1 MDEEINM
8 DSIKKLLSAVNK
20 IVKANEKIQEE
31 RRIRGDKFNIFDVV
45 GLRSEEEKLHSA
57 FLTEL
62 LNAEG
67 NHGQKDAFLK
77 AFIEKITEIGT
88 NDFKTEGSKA
98 ISEYV
103 IGPIDYVTNTGGRID
118 ILVTSGDKSSSIII
132 ENKINAED
140 QEKQLIRYNNFGRN
154 KKYKNKFKLLYL
166 TLDGHEASKDS
177 AGEGTEKVNYIK
189 ISYREHIVKWLN
201 RCLELSALKP
211 IIRETI
217 VQYLDIIKRLTNQ
230 DMDMEKEDELLN
242 TLINEN
248 NINSAYEIIY
258 QKSQL
263 DKRFINDYFTPK
275 MNEMVKSINE
285 DKGYKDEN
293 ELIFEFDRFPINDGG
308 YHFHKKNWKLAI
320 YVWKDNASSRFYIG
334 ITSKDENEL
343 INEINKDGKVN
354 IFCHPKHDKFPYGDD
369 YINTYEQWD
378 LNMYKE
384 IINGEYCKNIKKII
398 EQILNNIENNK
409 IDMELSE

>member
-1 MDEEINM
+1 M
-8 DSIKKLLSAVNK
+8 
-20 IVKANEKIQEE
+20 
-31 RRIRGDKFNIFDVV
+31 
-45 GLRSEEEKLHSA
+45 
-57 FLTEL
+57 
-62 LNAEG
+62 
-67 NHGQKDAFLK
+67 
-77 AFIEKITEIGT
+77 
-88 NDFKTEGSKA
+88 
-98 ISEYV
+98 
-103 IGPIDYVTNTGGRID
+103 
-118 ILVTSGDKSSSIII
+118 
-132 ENKINAED
+132 
-140 QEKQLIRYNNFGRN
+140 
-154 KKYKNKFKLLYL
+154 
-166 TLDGHEASKDS
+166 
-177 AGEGTEKVNYIK
+177 
-189 ISYREHIVKWLN
+189 KWLN

>member
-132 ENKINAED
+132 ENKINAE
-140 QEKQLIRYNNFGRN
+140 IRKNN
-154 KKYKNKFKLLYL
+154 
-166 TLDGHEASKDS
+166 
-177 AGEGTEKVNYIK
+177 
-189 ISYREHIVKWLN
+189 
-201 RCLELSALKP
+201 
-211 IIRETI
+211 
-217 VQYLDIIKRLTNQ
+217 
-230 DMDMEKEDELLN
+230 
-242 TLINEN
+242 
-248 NINSAYEIIY
+248 
-258 QKSQL
+258 
-263 DKRFINDYFTPK
+263 
-275 MNEMVKSINE
+275 
-285 DKGYKDEN
+285 
-293 ELIFEFDRFPINDGG
+293 
-308 YHFHKKNWKLAI
+308 
-320 YVWKDNASSRFYIG
+320 
-334 ITSKDENEL
+334 
-343 INEINKDGKVN
+343 
-354 IFCHPKHDKFPYGDD
+354 
-369 YINTYEQWD
+369 
-378 LNMYKE
+378 
-384 IINGEYCKNIKKII
+384 
-398 EQILNNIENNK
+398 
-409 IDMELSE
+409 